1 MSAALLKNFDLLAA
15 CLGGVTKLRELIL
28 SLAVRG
34 RLVPQDPDD
43 EPASELL
50 KQIRAEK
57 DRLIKEGRI
66 KRDKQLLPV
75 SDDEKPYELP
85 EGWEWARFS
94 DVILASD
101 AGWSPS
107 CESVPRA
114 GNQPKSGSYPT
125 PFA

>member
-66 KRDKQLLPV
+66 KRDKLL
-75 SDDEKPYELP
+75 
-85 EGWEWARFS
+85 
-94 DVILASD
+94 ILA
-101 AGWSPS
+101 PS
-107 CESVPRA
+107 V
-114 GNQPKSGSYPT
+114 K
-125 PFA
+125 